1 MPDVTFVLMAPPAAA
16 IAPAALPLLS
26 SVLLIATPRE
36 LRVYRPAPHPET
48 PATGAAR
55 TKSPAATIRRTLG
68 ISVATVCSLALVMV
82 GLGYMQH
89 HISFAPLSGFAQVGN
104 AAALQIVRGV
114 AAIALFCVMLLFP
127 RRGQVAYRV
136 GLLAIVAGFSLMP
149 LLYGSRAFWVSGAVI
164 LAGYTTF
171 DVLAWVIVAQAVYA
185 GLGSAQRIVCAVQML
200 VRSAFCSLGGLL
212 GIALNDVAQT
222 AAFAYADAIF
232 IGYLM
237 TIAVVLILSG
247 RDVWE
252 LFDAR
257 PVPEPGTQAPAADT
271 LAERTA
277 QLARAWGL
285 TEREAEVFGLLVIG
299 RTQPWIAE
307 RLGISESTVNSH
319 VRHIYS
325 KSNVNSRQGL
335 LDLVFAEQ
343 PAAQSPESVDMPL

>member
-1 MPDVTFVLMAPPAAA
+1 M
-16 IAPAALPLLS
+16 
-26 SVLLIATPRE
+26 
-36 LRVYRPAPHPET
+36 
-48 PATGAAR
+48 
-55 TKSPAATIRRTLG
+55 
-68 ISVATVCSLALVMV
+68 
-82 GLGYMQH
+82 
-89 HISFAPLSGFAQVGN
+89 
-104 AAALQIVRGV
+104 
-114 AAIALFCVMLLFP
+114 
-127 RRGQVAYRV
+127 
-136 GLLAIVAGFSLMP
+136 
-149 LLYGSRAFWVSGAVI
+149 
-164 LAGYTTF
+164 
-171 DVLAWVIVAQAVYA
+171 YA

-237 TIAVVLILSG
+237 TVAVVLILSG

-257 PVPEPGTQAPAADT
+257 PAPEPGTQAPAADT

-277 QLARAWGL
+277 QLTCAWGL

-335 LDLVFAEQ
+335 LDLVFAER
-343 PAAQSPESVDMPL
+343 PATQSPESVDMPL